1 MVTDSREEI
10 GKALGK
16 IPSGV
21 GVLTAKADGSEAAM
35 LASWFQ
41 QVAFEPP
48 MISVAV
54 NKSRPILEK
63 IQSSKS
69 FTISLFHTNQKEL
82 FAHFARGFEP
92 GQDPFQNVKT
102 VQSGVGGSVLAD
114 ALSFLSCEVTGELDA
129 GDHKV
134 FLGKVVKGGILNEG
148 HSMTHTRKNGFH
160 Y

>member
-1 MVTDSREEI
+1 MENREEI

-21 GVLTAKADGSEAAM
+21 GVLTAKNLAEESAM

-48 MISVAV
+48 MVAVAV
-54 NKSRPILEK
+54 NKTRPILAI

-69 FTISLFHTNQKEL
+69 FTLNLFHTNQKEL
-82 FAHFARGFEP
+82 FAHFAKGFEP
-92 GQDPFQNVKT
+92 GQNPFAG
-102 VQSGVGGSVLAD
+102 VQISRDESGGAILSEAM
-114 ALSFLSCEVTGELDA
+114 SFLSCEVTGELDA

-134 FLGKVVKGGILNEG
+134 FLGKVVRGKLLNEG
-148 HSMTHTRKNGFH
+148 HSMVHTRKSGFH

>member
-1 MVTDSREEI
+1 MENTREDI
-10 GKALGK
+10 GRALGK

-21 GVLTAKADGSEAAM
+21 GVLTAKSGASESAM

-54 NKSRPILEK
+54 NKTRPIMEM
-63 IQSSKS
+63 IRSSKS
-69 FTISLFHTNQKEL
+69 FTLSLFHTNQKEL
-82 FAHFARGFEP
+82 FVHFARGFEP
-92 GQDPFQNVKT
+92 GQDPFQNIKT
-102 VQSGVGGSVLAD
+102 LQSGVGGSVIAD
-114 ALSFLSCEVTGELDA
+114 AMSYLSCEVTGELDA

-134 FLGKVVKGGILNEG
+134 FLGKVVKGAILNDG
-148 HSMTHTRKNGFH
+148 HSMVHTRKSGFN

>member
-1 MVTDSREEI
+1 MDKREEI

-21 GVLTAKADGSEAAM
+21 GVLTVQNGGTASAM

-48 MISVAV
+48 MIAISV
-54 NKSRPILEK
+54 NRKRPILEI
-63 IQSSKS
+63 IQQAKK
-69 FTISLFHTNQKEL
+69 FAVNLFHTNQKDL
-82 FAHFARGFEP
+82 FSHFAKGFEP
-92 GQDPFQNVKT
+92 GQDPFQGIKIDRKVT
-102 VQSGVGGSVLAD
+102 GSAILSD
-114 ALSFLSCEVTGELDA
+114 AMAYLECEITGELEA

-134 FLGKVVKGGILNEG
+134 FLGKIIDGGILQDG
-148 HSMTHTRKNGFH
+148 HSMVHTRKNGFH

>member
-1 MVTDSREEI
+1 MENTREEI
-10 GKALGK
+10 GRALGK

-21 GVLTAKADGSEAAM
+21 GVLTSKNGNDESAM

-54 NKSRPILEK
+54 NKTRPIAEL
-63 IQSSKS
+63 IRSSKS
-69 FTISLFHTNQKEL
+69 FTLSLLHTNQKDL
-82 FAHFARGFEP
+82 FGHFARGFEP
-92 GQDPFQNVKT
+92 GQDPFQNIKII
-102 VQSGVGGSVLAD
+102 QSGVGGSVIAD
-114 ALSFLSCEVTGELDA
+114 AMSYLSCEVTGEVDA

-134 FLGKVVKGGILNEG
+134 FLGKVVKGGVLNDG
-148 HSMTHTRKNGFH
+148 HSMVHTRKNGFS

>member
-1 MVTDSREEI
+1 MDAREDI

-21 GVLTAKADGSEAAM
+21 GVLTAKQGNEQSAM

-48 MISVAV
+48 MIAVAV
-54 NKSRPILEK
+54 NKARPILGL
-63 IQSSKS
+63 IQASKA
-69 FTISLFHTNQKEL
+69 FTVSLFHTNQKDL
-82 FAHFARGFEP
+82 FVHFAKGFEP
-92 GQDPFQNVKT
+92 GQDPFQGINVT
-102 VQSGVGGSVLAD
+102 SSGTGGAVLAD
-114 ALSFLSCEVTGELDA
+114 AMSFLSCEIAGELDA

-134 FLGKVVKGGILNEG
+134 FLGRVVKGSVLNDG
-148 HSMTHTRKNGFH
+148 HSMVHTRKSGYH

>member
-1 MVTDSREEI
+1 MENREEI
-10 GKALGK
+10 GRALGK

-21 GVLTAKADGSEAAM
+21 GVLTAKSGSETSAI

-48 MISVAV
+48 MIAVAV
-54 NKSRPILEK
+54 KTARPILSL

-69 FTISLFHTNQKEL
+69 FTLNLFHTNQKDL

-92 GQDPFQNVKT
+92 GQNPFQGIRIST
-102 VQSGVGGSVLAD
+102 DEAEGAVLAD
-114 ALSFLSCEVTGELDA
+114 AMSFIACSVVGELEA

-134 FLGKVVKGGILNEG
+134 ILGKVIRGGILNEG
-148 HSMTHTRKNGFH
+148 HSMVHTRKNGFN

>member
-1 MVTDSREEI
+1 METREEI

-21 GVLTAKADGSEAAM
+21 GVLTAKGGAEESAM

-48 MISVAV
+48 MIAVAV
-54 NKSRPILEK
+54 NKSRPILSL
-63 IQSSKS
+63 IQSSKA
-69 FTISLFHTNQKEL
+69 FTVSLFHTNQKDL
-82 FAHFARGFEP
+82 FGHFAKGFEP
-92 GQDPFQNVKT
+92 GQDPFQGIKVT
-102 VQSGVGGSVLAD
+102 SSGTGGAVLSD
-114 ALSFLSCEVTGELDA
+114 AMSFLSCEVSGELDA

-134 FLGKVVKGGILNEG
+134 FLGRVVKGGVLNEG
-148 HSMTHTRKNGFH
+148 HSMVHTRKTGFH